1 MEKEKTNLE
10 KLLWERG
17 ISLIQLKDVMEV
29 SSKRTVYNKLHRV
42 TQFTLF
48 EMNAIR
54 NKLFP
59 EHTLE
64 YIFEGYGELEQKGA

>member
-54 NKLFP
+54 SKLFP
-59 EHTLE
+59 EYTLE